1 MKTLIQTLAAVTLAL
16 LACAC
21 AQPVESERQPNILI
35 AISDDQSYPHSSAY
49 GSTFVDTPAF
59 DRIAD
64 NGILFSNAFVT
75 SPGCAP
81 SRASIVLG
89 RYPWQNEHAGTHASA
104 WPGSFVTLPDL
115 LEEAGY
121 RVGYTGKGV
130 GPFQHAIGGRDTN
143 PAGKEYNE
151 IRIDP
156 KPRPGILPVDYAIN
170 FAAFLDQKNPDQP
183 FLFWYG
189 GKEPHRSFDPGS
201 GLRAGKSLADV
212 QVPPF
217 LPDTEEV
224 RSDLLDYAL
233 EIEWF
238 DQHLARMIAL
248 LEERGEL
255 DNTLIIVTS
264 DNGMAFPSA
273 KATSYEYGL
282 HVPLAIAWGDRIEG
296 GRVVDDLVSLLD
308 IYPTLF
314 EILGLSPPADR
325 PIAGK
330 SMTGILLPDAEAETE
345 PFREAVYAGRER
357 HSSARW
363 KNLGYPQRT
372 IRTYRYLYTWNFY
385 PERWLAGSPEK
396 FDENGALVTAFHDVD
411 QASSHS
417 NIANSIVVDQGA
429 DPAIA
434 KFFELGYGKRPR
446 EELFDIVSDPG
457 CTTNL
462 AHDPAHATM
471 RTRLKS
477 MLFERLKQTDDPRV
491 TGPNPDIFESYK
503 RYSAIRRFPEP
514 DWVAEAEPGKI
525 EHLMATLAQN
535 NEPVVP
541 PVAVGEWGLRMGR
554 WELVKAGKK
563 SWQLFDIIEDP
574 EKTRDLSRQ
583 KFQLT
588 NNLAILHE
596 ISMSDRAR

>member
-1 MKTLIQTLAAVTLAL
+1 MKALTQMMAAVTLAF
-16 LACAC
+16 LAFGC
-21 AQPVESERQPNILI
+21 AQPVEPERKPNILI
-35 AISDDQSYPHSSAY
+35 AISDDQSYPHASAY
-49 GSTFVDTPAF
+49 GSTFIDTPAF
-59 DRIAD
+59 DRIAN

-81 SRASIVLG
+81 SRASMVLG

-104 WPGSFVTLPDL
+104 WPGTFVTFPDL

-121 RVGYTGKGV
+121 FVGYTGKGV
-130 GPFQHAIGGRDTN
+130 GPFQHGIGGRDTN
-143 PAGKEYNE
+143 PAGYEYNE
-151 IRIDP
+151 IRNDP
-156 KPRPGILPVDYAIN
+156 PSRPGILPVDYAKN
-170 FAAFLDQKNPDQP
+170 FAAFLDEKDPDEP

-189 GKEPHRSFDPGS
+189 GKEPHRAFDPGS
-201 GLRAGKSLADV
+201 GRRAGKRTADV

-217 LPDTEEV
+217 LPDTESV

-238 DQHLARMIAL
+238 DQHLARIITL

-273 KATSYEYGL
+273 KAMSYEYGL

-308 IYPTLF
+308 VYPTLF
-314 EILGLSPPADR
+314 EVLGLSPPTER
-325 PIAGK
+325 PSAGK
-330 SMTGILLPDAEAETE
+330 SMSEILLPHDAANQE

-363 KNLGYPQRT
+363 QNLGYPQRT
-372 IRTYRYLYTWNFY
+372 IRTDRYLYVWNFY

-396 FDENGALVTAFHDVD
+396 FDENGELVTAFHDVD

-417 NIANSIVVDQGA
+417 NIANSIVVDQRE

-434 KFFELGYGKRPR
+434 PFFELSYGKRPQ
-446 EELFDIVSDPG
+446 EELFDINRDPG

-462 AHDPAHATM
+462 AYDPAHAA
-471 RTRLKS
+471 TRSRLNR
-477 MLFERLKQTDDPRV
+477 MLFE
-491 TGPNPDIFESYK
+491 
-503 RYSAIRRFPEP
+503 
-514 DWVAEAEPGKI
+514 
-525 EHLMATLAQN
+525 
-535 NEPVVP
+535 
-541 PVAVGEWGLRMGR
+541 
-554 WELVKAGKK
+554 
-563 SWQLFDIIEDP
+563 QLE
-574 EKTRDLSRQ
+574 
-583 KFQLT
+583 
-588 NNLAILHE
+588 
-596 ISMSDRAR
+596 